1 MDGELQGGALR
12 IGEMARASGLTV
24 SALRFYDGAGVL
36 VPAVDPGTGYRTY
49 ASGQVP
55 AARMLAGLRR
65 VGMPVP
71 RIAAVLASLTDAD
84 AGPEAVHDALDDHL
98 RLLEQGLDDAR
109 REVARLHALV
119 GRPPAGVTQVV
130 LDGAALAAA
139 LGSVDFAV
147 GTDAD
152 VPALGGVLL
161 DVAGGELRLVATDRY
176 RLAVT
181 TVPTAAVGGPD
192 AAATLPAVLLDGLR
206 PLLGTG
212 PVTFTLSAEQVTL
225 ATGGVQLSTAVVATP
240 FPDWRSRLRRGTVRA
255 VTVDAARLRRD
266 LLRARPD
273 PDASRSGVDG
283 HEVVVLTLGADGRPA
298 FGGTAEPAGPWRTGV
313 DREFLLQALDAGGPG
328 QLVLELD
335 GPLDPIAVRPVASD
349 SFSVLMP
356 VRLGS

>member
-36 VPAVDPGTGYRTY
+36 VPAAVDPGTGYRTY

-84 AGPEAVHDALDDHL
+84 GAPEAVHGALDDHL

-109 REVARLHALV
+109 REIARLHALV
-119 GRPPAGVTQVV
+119 GRPSGVTQVV

-181 TVPTAAVGGPD
+181 TVPTTAVDGPD
-192 AAATLPAVLLDGLR
+192 AAATLPAALLDGLR
-206 PLLGTG
+206 ALLATG
-212 PVTFTLSAEQVTL
+212 PVTVTLSAEQVTL
-225 ATGGVQLSTAVVATP
+225 ATGRVQLSTAVVAAP

-255 VTVDAARLRRD
+255 VTVDAARLQHD

-283 HEVVVLTLGADGRPA
+283 HEVVVLTVGTDGRPA
-298 FGGTAEPAGPWRTGV
+298 FGGTAGPPGPWRTGV

-335 GPLDPIAVRPVASD
+335 GPLDPIAVRPVASG